1 MCFSAPASFVA
12 GAGLLLVGSVA
23 LVKAKTTSQYILA
36 CIPILFAVQQVIE
49 GVLWLALSMAA
60 YARWSDLAMYLF
72 LIFAQIVWPIL
83 IPLSILL
90 FEKDPVRRRIL
101 FGFLGAGIL
110 AALYLGY
117 SLLNFKATARIEEH
131 HIRYALEFPFQSKL
145 LRGIPYMLATAI
157 SPFVSSNKWLRLL
170 GWALVISYVFTAIV
184 YMDYLTSVWCYFGAI
199 LSMLILFIIVKLNSE
214 KIKTITTLY
223 P

>member
-12 GAGLLLVGSVA
+12 GVGLLLVGGAA
-23 LVKAKTTSQYILA
+23 LFKAKTSPQYVLA
-36 CIPILFAVQQVIE
+36 SIPILFAVQQVTE
-49 GVLWLALSMAA
+49 GLLWLALSQAA
-60 YARWSDLAMYLF
+60 YARWSDFAMYLF

-83 IPLSILL
+83 VPLSMLL
-90 FEKDPVRRRIL
+90 FEKDPVRKKIL
-101 FGFLGAGIL
+101 FSFLGAGVL

-117 SLLNFKATARIEEH
+117 SLLKFEASARIEHH
-131 HIRYALEFPFQSKL
+131 HIRYSLDFPFQSKL

-170 GWALVISYVFTAIV
+170 GWGLVASYVFTAIV

-199 LSMLILFIIVKLNSE
+199 LSMLILFIIIKLNSVP
-214 KIKTITTLY
+214 IKQ
-223 P
+223 